1 MLLSL
6 LLSLGMAA
14 AQTAVVVDPSGG
26 PQAGRSAAL
35 EVLIWG
41 EDDQAGPA
49 LTGARASVGV
59 VEELVQGEAPGLWIV
74 RYAAAAPGEVR
85 LTLSLADGQQL
96 TLPITVAPRAPSG
109 LSAPDTLSVWA
120 GADAPLRVPYTAAG
134 LDPDSLLFVA
144 GEGGVVATEATAGG
158 VDVLWRPAEDQEVR
172 VVAFGALDLRR
183 PGESPRWGAVK
194 VNAKMPIEVKT
205 EPGSSLVVRVGGRSY
220 GPVVAGADGL
230 LALSVE
236 VRAGEVLGE
245 ATLEDKAGNRQR
257 TTLTLVRNPRPS
269 LVAMIG
275 GPARQGAA
283 PPPLWVH
290 ALDAQGRPWTGET
303 PSCRAAGGERLT
315 LRAVEPGVWSARL
328 PVELV
333 EDAFELRVDCALGD
347 RLALSTARAPLDR
360 GTPARISLAVW
371 PTELTADLPVSQVR
385 ASLEDRRGERLNVEG
400 LRLEAEFGGISGVA
414 AEGQSLRAD
423 LTADNTGPEDAVIA
437 TWRSPPGQGE
447 PWELRLFAT
456 AAPGGLL
463 VLARPLDR
471 AGRPLV
477 GRTVTLRVGDKTL
490 EAVTSETGW
499 ARWALPTPT
508 GPGFVEAEIGALRR
522 RVIVAPGLI
531 RAVPDPATPELSA
544 RVPVTLRVG
553 RVSAVSVSVEP
564 RQVYAGPQSYADVRV
579 MLVDRAGRAVPDE
592 ALLIETD
599 LGQVEPARPA
609 ADGGYVARWTPPP
622 GVTNGLVGISVRS
635 VNGAFPETQTSLDLL
650 PRPISL
656 APAVSLG
663 WITSLGAVNA
673 PRLGVQLDRRVADV
687 ALPLY
692 ARVGLGWYMTRSA
705 VSDPDRGGEVSLS
718 AQALSVSGLAVLR
731 RERGPWA
738 SWIGGGLGVTPLL
751 MSASLDGAPLY
762 SGLGMPLPGPVGVL
776 GAGRRWSNGEVFGEL
791 GGYGAV
797 LRGSEFGYEGQ
808 LGGFAFS
815 LGYRIIY

>member
-1 MLLSL
+1 MPL
-6 LLSLGMAA
+6 LLLYGLGLAL
-14 AQTAVVVDPSGG
+14 AQTAVVVDPLGG

-41 EDDQAGPA
+41 DDAQAGPA
-49 LTGARASVGV
+49 LVGARASVGV
-59 VEELVQGEAPGLWIV
+59 VEELRPGEAPGLWIL
-74 RYAAAAPGEVR
+74 RYVAAAPGPAR
-85 LTLSLADGQQL
+85 ITLSLADGQQL
-96 TLPITVAPRAPSG
+96 TVPITVAPLAPSG
-109 LSAPDTLSVWA
+109 LSAPETVSVWA
-120 GADAPLRVPYTAAG
+120 GADAPLRLPFTAAG
-134 LDPDSLLFVA
+134 LSPEALLFAA
-144 GEGGVVATEATAGG
+144 GEGSVLGTEASAGG

-220 GPVVAGADGL
+220 GPVVAGSDGL
-230 LALSVE
+230 LSLQVE

-290 ALDAQGRPWTGET
+290 ALDAQGRPWGGET

-385 ASLEDRRGERLNVEG
+385 ASLEDRRGERLPVEG
-400 LRLEAEFGGISGVA
+400 LSLAAELGSISGVA

-423 LTADNTGPEDAVIA
+423 LTADNSGPEDAVIA
-437 TWRSPPGQGE
+437 TWRSPPGEGE

-477 GRTVTLRVGDKTL
+477 GLTVTLRDGDQALT
-490 EAVTSETGW
+490 AVTSETGW
-499 ARWALPTPT
+499 ARWALPTPA
-508 GPGFVEAEIGALRR
+508 GPRALVAEVGALRR
-522 RVIVAPGLI
+522 EVIVAPGLI
-531 RAVPDPATPELSA
+531 RAVPDPTSPELSA

-564 RQVYAGPQSYADVRV
+564 RQVYAGPQSFADVRV
-579 MLVDRAGRAVPDE
+579 TLTDRAGRAVPDE
-592 ALLIETD
+592 ALLIEAD
-599 LGQVEPARPA
+599 LGEVEPARPS

-622 GVTNGLVGISVRS
+622 GVTNGLVKIRVRS
-635 VNGAFPETQTSLDLL
+635 VNGAFPETQTTLDLL

-656 APAVSLG
+656 APAVSVG
-663 WITSLGAVNA
+663 WITSLGAVSA
-673 PRLGVQLDRRVADV
+673 PRLSAQLDRRVV
-687 ALPLY
+687 EVSLPLY

-705 VSDPDRGGEVSLS
+705 VSDPERGGEVTLS
-718 AQALSVSGLAVLR
+718 AQALNLSALAVLR

-738 SWIGGGLGVTPLL
+738 SWLGGGLGITPLL

-762 SGLGMPLPGPVGVL
+762 SGLGMPLPGPVGVV
-776 GAGRRWSNGEVFGEL
+776 GVGRRLSSGEVFGEL